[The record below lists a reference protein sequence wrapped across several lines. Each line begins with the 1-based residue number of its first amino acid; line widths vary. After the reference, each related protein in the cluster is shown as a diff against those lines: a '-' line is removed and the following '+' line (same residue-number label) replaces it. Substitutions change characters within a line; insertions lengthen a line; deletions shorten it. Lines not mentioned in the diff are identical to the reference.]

1 MNLYNTGA
9 LSSKATYP
17 EIPGAGANLKGGTG
31 WRKPPSNETGNGVS
45 SFVVILFSSTPLF
58 LKVPPAKYRQ
68 FLCSV
73 TQSITWLGRPAES
86 LLLLRIRAWYG
97 RLLCS
102 PLLRSIPRPAKLRL
116 RLCSGRRRRGHGP
129 AVFSVFWSLPNN
141 CHLLNSVYIGP
152 KIASFSPLVF
162 ALLCLLRACALCWAL

>member
-1 MNLYNTGA
+1 MEILGNVEMREVNLYNTGA

-17 EIPGAGANLKGGTG
+17 DSGCGANLKGGTR
-31 WRKPPSNETGNGVS
+31 WRKPPSNA
-45 SFVVILFSSTPLF
+45 SFVILFSSTPLF

-73 TQSITWLGRPAES
+73 TQSIAWLGRLAES

-129 AVFSVFWSLPNN
+129 AVFSVFWSLLNN
-141 CHLLNSVYIGP
+141 
-152 KIASFSPLVF
+152 
-162 ALLCLLRACALCWAL
+162 